1 MIEKDKR
8 EEVIKGLECN
18 LNFAEKSYCEQCG
31 YECRK
36 AMFISVPVNLL
47 SDALS
52 LLKAEK
58 PNCAAANRDAGGCLG
73 YCHSESD
80 DEPIDICK
88 ECKEYTGNREER

>member
-1 MIEKDKR
+1 MGVDKR
-8 EEVIKGLECN
+8 EKVIIGLECN

-52 LLKAEK
+52 LLKAQEPRVMTPDEVKNAPKKSVVWLELK
-58 PNCAAANRDAGGCLG
+58 P
-73 YCHSESD
+73 
-80 DEPIDICK
+80 DEIFKNEIYPFV
-88 ECKEYTGNREER
+88 